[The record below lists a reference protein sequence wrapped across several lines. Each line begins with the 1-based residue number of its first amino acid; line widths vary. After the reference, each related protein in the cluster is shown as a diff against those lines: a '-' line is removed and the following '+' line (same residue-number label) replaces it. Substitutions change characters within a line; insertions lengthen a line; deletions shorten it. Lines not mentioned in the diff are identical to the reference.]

1 VRSRLLT
8 VVLSLVALV
17 LLGLGIPLASSLA
30 GGEQQGLFLDRLT
43 MTARLA
49 SLVQRPL
56 LDGHP
61 ETVAPV
67 LQRYDDVYGVRA
79 VVLDQDGVPGA
90 WTRTAPTLS
99 DPTVQADLNVALAG
113 RQPERVGV
121 LLPWQNRP
129 LVLAEPVMVD
139 GEVRGAVVTVSPT
152 DALRGRM
159 LALWAAVLVG
169 GLLALGL
176 AVLLA
181 LPVVRWILRP
191 VRRLEEATGRVA
203 TAVIEGAPCLPVEV
217 DTGPPEL
224 RKLAR
229 SFDDMATSVSDAF
242 AAQRAFVAD
251 ASHQLRNPLTALHIR
266 LSNLDGMITPDGVE
280 DYAAA
285 VAENRRLRAVLDEL
299 LALARTESGAD
310 ELVVTEVS
318 AVLDERVD
326 AWRAV
331 AAARDI
337 ELRLDAPDGL
347 DVLAAPRAVDAT
359 LDALLDNALKFTAG
373 HDRADASVEV
383 TARRE
388 GDGVIIAVRDHGPG
402 LEPAELARATDRFW
416 RGARHQNVS
425 GSGLGLAIV
434 RRIVERSGGSLR
446 LDLPDGG
453 GLRVSIEL
461 PAAPDHGEVAR

>member
-1 VRSRLLT
+1 
-8 VVLSLVALV
+8 
-17 LLGLGIPLASSLA
+17 
-30 GGEQQGLFLDRLT
+30 
-43 MTARLA
+43 
-49 SLVQRPL
+49 
-56 LDGHP
+56 
-61 ETVAPV
+61 
-67 LQRYDDVYGVRA
+67 
-79 VVLDQDGVPGA
+79 
-90 WTRTAPTLS
+90 
-99 DPTVQADLNVALAG
+99 
-113 RQPERVGV
+113 
-121 LLPWQNRP
+121 
-129 LVLAEPVMVD
+129 MVD

-152 DALRGRM
+152 GALRDRM
-159 LALWAAVLVG
+159 LAWWAAVLIG
-169 GLLALGL
+169 GLLSLGL

-191 VRRLEEATGRVA
+191 IRRLDEATGRVA
-203 TAVIEGAPCLPVEV
+203 TAVIEGAPFLPVAV

-266 LSNLDGMITPDGVE
+266 LSNLDGMVAQEGVE

-285 VAENRRLRAVLDEL
+285 VAENSRLAAVLDEL

-318 AVLDERVD
+318 AILDERVG
-326 AWRAV
+326 AWQAL

-337 ELRLDAPDGL
+337 ELRLDAPGGL
-347 DVLAAPRAVDAT
+347 DVLAAPRAVDAA
-359 LDALLDNALKFTAG
+359 LDALLDNALKFSA
-373 HDRADASVEV
+373 DRDSVEV
-383 TARRE
+383 TARRD
-388 GDGVIIAVRDHGPG
+388 GAGVIIAVRDHGPG

-416 RGARHQNVS
+416 RSSRHQNLS

-434 RRIVERSGGSLR
+434 RRLVERSGGSLR

-461 PAAPDHGEVAR
+461 PAAPDHSEVAR